1 MIGNKY
7 KLKTIPKYHYKE
19 EALNHGSIITKK

>member
-1 MIGNKY
+1 MIGYKY

-19 EALNHGSIITKK
+19 EALTQGNKITIK